1 MLASTLLLARKRSL
15 SNFNYCS
22 CRPYVKVTKDENK
35 NYLIQIKL
43 ENLAELRDLIHQT
56 KLMSFG
62 WKQMMIKNIG
72 QIKAIQIFIF

>member
-1 MLASTLLLARKRSL
+1 MHPLLLARKGRFP
-15 SNFNYCS
+15 NFNIVPAA
-22 CRPYVKVTKDENK
+22 RGDVKVTKDENK

-62 WKQMMIKNIG
+62 WKQMIRWLKILDR
-72 QIKAIQIFIF
+72 